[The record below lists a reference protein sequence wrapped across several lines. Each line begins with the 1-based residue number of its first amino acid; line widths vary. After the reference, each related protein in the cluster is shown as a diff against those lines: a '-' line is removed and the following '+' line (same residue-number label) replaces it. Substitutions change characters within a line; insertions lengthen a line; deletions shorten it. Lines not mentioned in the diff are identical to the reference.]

1 MLFLISNLIVEIA
14 LSGIWWIVRNTIY
27 GVSSYL
33 LGLVYHSKKDN
44 RFYIDENKWNNLI
57 EQNKLQQKEIKE
69 LRYLIENWRD
79 LKSSRIEKYEE
90 TDEDITKE
98 LTNYLAE
105 SIMKK

>member
-1 MLFLISNLIVEIA
+1 MLFLISNIIVEIA
-14 LSGIWWIVRNTIY
+14 LSGIWWIIRNTIY

-33 LGLVYHSKKDN
+33 FGLVYHSKKDN

-79 LKSSRIEKYEE
+79 LKSSRIEKDEE
-90 TDEDITKE
+90 TDEEITKE